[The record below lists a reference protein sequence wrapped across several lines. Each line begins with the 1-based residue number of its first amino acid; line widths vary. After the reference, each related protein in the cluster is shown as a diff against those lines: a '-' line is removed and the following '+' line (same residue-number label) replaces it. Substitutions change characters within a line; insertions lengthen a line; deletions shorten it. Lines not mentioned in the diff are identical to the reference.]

1 MARAT
6 AKTRA
11 PKKRAAKRPP
21 VKSTPVKRT
30 PDVRQRARDAF
41 DGLEQRH
48 YDLIGLIMVA
58 IGVYSAF
65 VLYLG
70 WDGGAV
76 GAWLSSALEYT
87 VGRVAYVVPLDPLRT
102 RLGADRPAD
111 DPGAARAQRRRASW

>member
-11 PKKRAAKRPP
+11 PKRGAKRPP
-21 VKSTPVKRT
+21 VKRAPVKRT

-48 YDLIGLIMVA
+48 FDLIGLIMIA

-76 GAWLSSALEYT
+76 GGGS
-87 VGRVAYVVPLDPLRT
+87 
-102 RLGADRPAD
+102 
-111 DPGAARAQRRRASW
+111 RRRSNTRSGGWRTSFRLRSSVSASP